1 MTAVPLGTHGPDG
14 NDIADLASDSV
25 ILLDTDRSVR
35 YWNPAAERL
44 FGWPALTVQGVDL
57 AELSPTPAE
66 ESRAWSQFSKEG
78 SWKGR
83 VGRHTRDGAI
93 VYADVRRYQRYDE
106 TGEDCGVVEF
116 ARPVV
121 DEEAMHA
128 EGGSV
133 PDRTMAAAWEIDISP
148 ASEIIARIASGTGH
162 VEEDELDRLL
172 LRLVEAARIV
182 AVNERTARLVGGNR
196 GRDLM
201 AGQSVGAFW
210 PVGSRRILAELIL
223 EASGSDR
230 SRIYNRQLAS
240 DGILR
245 EPVVS
250 VWRAAADGRPGR
262 LFIAV
267 NGTADDDRS
276 YLFLRASEAR
286 YRKLIDYMPVA
297 LWQVDASHMGKIYA
311 GLRADGVVD
320 FERYLEEHP
329 ELVEQAAATVPVT
342 DVNRRAI
349 ELVGGAGVQDLI
361 RPVGYLFAESLS
373 SLQRV
378 MIGRFTGRKNYSEF
392 MKIRTLDNRLLDVRF
407 SVTYPE
413 PLLELDTTIFSL
425 EDVTD
430 RLRMETQLRQLQAD
444 FSHAA
449 RISMLGELA
458 SSIAH
463 EVNQPL
469 AAIVTN
475 AETSLRW
482 LARDKPD
489 TGKIAQLT
497 ERIAANARRADDIV
511 QRVRGMAVKQA
522 PNPVELSFNE
532 IIQESLL
539 FVRHEIETRAVR
551 VTTSYARGLPPVIGD
566 RVQLQQVIVNM
577 LINSVQAVEGCKDA
591 ERDITIATGT
601 DRKGNLLFTLRD
613 RGPGIAPDHLDHIFD
628 GFFTTKP
635 QGMGIGLAIC
645 QSIVMA
651 HGGEVS
657 ASNWTGGGAEFRVS
671 LPRAGRFTAVGQ
683 TAGNAAR
690 ALAGDLRE
698 ETD

>member
-1 MTAVPLGTHGPDG
+1 MTVAPFDLHAPDG
-14 NDIADLASDSV
+14 TDIADLASESV
-25 ILLDTDRSVR
+25 ILLDRDGKVR

-44 FGWPALTVQGVDL
+44 FGWPALAVQGIDL
-57 AELSPTPAE
+57 AELSPTPADE
-66 ESRAWSQFSKEG
+66 RRAWSQLSQEG
-78 SWKGR
+78 SWQGR
-83 VGRHTRDGAI
+83 ISRYAREGGI
-93 VYADVRRYQRYDE
+93 VYAEVRRHQRYDAA
-106 TGEDCGVVEF
+106 GEDCGTVEF
-116 ARPVV
+116 ARPAVNAGV
-121 DEEAMHA
+121 TQA
-128 EGGSV
+128 EVGPV
-133 PDRTMAAAWEIDISP
+133 PDRMMAAAWEIDISP
-148 ASEIIARIASGTGH
+148 ASEIIARIAAGAGH
-162 VEEDELDRLL
+162 VDEDELDKLYL
-172 LRLVEAARIV
+172 SLVEAARII

-196 GRDLM
+196 GSDLM
-201 AGQSVGAFW
+201 AGQSVAAFW

-223 EASGSDR
+223 EASGSEGVR
-230 SRIYNRQLAS
+230 SCDRQLAS

-245 EPVVS
+245 DPIVS
-250 VWRAAADGRPGR
+250 VWRAAADWPGR

-267 NGTADDDRS
+267 NGAADDDRS

-311 GLRADGVVD
+311 ELRANGVVD
-320 FERYLEEHP
+320 FERYLEQHP
-329 ELVEQAAATVPVT
+329 ELIEQAATTVPVT
-342 DVNRRAI
+342 DVNRSAI

-361 RPVGYLFAESLS
+361 RPVGYLFAESPS

-449 RISMLGELA
+449 RVSMLGELA

-489 TGKIAQLT
+489 TGKVAQLT
-497 ERIAANARRADDIV
+497 ARIAANARRADDIV
-511 QRVRGMAVKQA
+511 QRVRGMAVNQA
-522 PNPVELSFNE
+522 PNPVELGFNE

-539 FVRHEIETRAVR
+539 FVRHEIETRSVR
-551 VTTSYARGLPPVIGD
+551 VTTTYARGLPPVIGD

-577 LINSVQAVEGCKDA
+577 LINAIQAVEGCEDG
-591 ERDITIATGT
+591 EGDITIATGT
-601 DRKGNLLFTLRD
+601 DKKGNLLFTLRD

-635 QGMGIGLAIC
+635 HGMGIGLAIC
-645 QSIVMA
+645 QSIVVA

-657 ASNWTGGGAEFRVS
+657 ASNRAGGGAEFRVA
-671 LPRAGRFTAVGQ
+671 LPRAGRFAAVGQ
-683 TAGNAAR
+683 MAGNPAR
-690 ALAGDLRE
+690 PVACDLP
-698 ETD
+698 DLN

>member
-1 MTAVPLGTHGPDG
+1 MTVAPFDLHAPDG
-14 NDIADLASDSV
+14 TDIADLASESV
-25 ILLDTDRSVR
+25 ILLDRDGKVR

-44 FGWPALTVQGVDL
+44 FGWPALAVQGIDL
-57 AELSPTPAE
+57 AELSPTPADE
-66 ESRAWSQFSKEG
+66 RRAWSQLSQEG
-78 SWKGR
+78 SWQGR
-83 VGRHTRDGAI
+83 ISRYAREGGI
-93 VYADVRRYQRYDE
+93 VYAEVRRHQRYDAA
-106 TGEDCGVVEF
+106 GEDCGTVEF
-116 ARPVV
+116 ARPAVNAGV
-121 DEEAMHA
+121 TQA
-128 EGGSV
+128 EVGPV

-148 ASEIIARIASGTGH
+148 ASEIIARIAASAGH
-162 VEEDELDRLL
+162 VDEDELDRLYL
-172 LRLVEAARIV
+172 SLVEAARII

-196 GRDLM
+196 GSDLM
-201 AGQSVGAFW
+201 AGQSVAAFW

-223 EASGSDR
+223 EASGSEGVR
-230 SRIYNRQLAS
+230 SYDRQLAS

-245 EPVVS
+245 DPIVS
-250 VWRAAADGRPGR
+250 VWPAAADWPGR

-267 NGTADDDRS
+267 NGAADDDRS

-311 GLRADGVVD
+311 ELRANGVVD
-320 FERYLEEHP
+320 FERYLEQHP
-329 ELVEQAAATVPVT
+329 ELIEQAATTVPVT
-342 DVNRRAI
+342 DVNRSAI

-361 RPVGYLFAESLS
+361 RPVGYLFAESPS

-449 RISMLGELA
+449 RVSMLGELA

-489 TGKIAQLT
+489 TGKVAQLT
-497 ERIAANARRADDIV
+497 ARIAANARRADDIV
-511 QRVRGMAVKQA
+511 QRVRGMAVNQA
-522 PNPVELSFNE
+522 PNPVELGFNE

-539 FVRHEIETRAVR
+539 FVRHEIETRSVR
-551 VTTSYARGLPPVIGD
+551 VTTTYARGLPPVIGD

-577 LINSVQAVEGCKDA
+577 LINAIQAVEGCEDG
-591 ERDITIATGT
+591 EGDITIATGT
-601 DRKGNLLFTLRD
+601 DKKGNLLFTLRD

-635 QGMGIGLAIC
+635 HGMGIGLAIC
-645 QSIVMA
+645 QSIVVA

-657 ASNWTGGGAEFRVS
+657 ASNRAGGGAEFRVA
-671 LPRAGRFTAVGQ
+671 LPRAGRFAAVGQ
-683 TAGNAAR
+683 MAGNPAR
-690 ALAGDLRE
+690 ALACDLP
-698 ETD
+698 DLN